1 VLIWAIVGIGI
12 LIGAPV
18 SVLVAA
24 GVVAIAP
31 VYGSV
36 GLIAVA
42 ALYGWRKRTEKT
54 SASSE
59 VALLRSLAG
68 VVTAGGTLRHAI
80 STSTSPLVT
89 TDARRLCATGASIT
103 EIGDAMTS
111 TMPTNGR
118 PFAAMC
124 AMSQHT
130 GSSVAASLEAFAERA
145 KATELRER
153 KKRSSLAQIRLSAWV
168 VGVAPLAL
176 TALVVA
182 VRGIPEPR
190 GAVVMIP
197 MVVGATLQI
206 AGTALVFAI
215 SSRAAT

>member
-1 VLIWAIVGIGI
+1 VTI
-12 LIGAPV
+12 
-18 SVLVAA
+18 LVAA
-24 GVVAIAP
+24 GVVAIFP
-31 VYGSV
+31 IYGSV
-36 GLIAVA
+36 GLIAA
-42 ALYGWRKRTEKT
+42 AAVDGWRKSVERT

-68 VVTAGGTLRHAI
+68 VVSAGGTLRHAI
-80 STSTSPLVT
+80 STSTSSLVT
-89 TDARRLCATGASIT
+89 TDARRLCAIGASVAD
-103 EIGDAMTS
+103 IGEAMKS
-111 TMPTNGR
+111 TMPTNGTQ
-118 PFAAMC
+118 FAAMC
-124 AMSQHT
+124 AMSERT
-130 GSSVAASLEAFAERA
+130 GSSVGSSLAAFADRA
-145 KATELRER
+145 KATELRDR
-153 KKRSSLAQIRLSAWV
+153 KKRSSLAQIRFSAWV

-206 AGTALVFAI
+206 TGTALVFAI

>member
-1 VLIWAIVGIGI
+1 MLIWTIIAIGFLV
-12 LIGAPV
+12 GAP
-18 SVLVAA
+18 LPILAA
-24 GVVAIAP
+24 VGVVAVAP

-36 GLIAVA
+36 ALVVA
-42 ALYGWRKRTEKT
+42 AAFYGWRKYTDKT

-68 VVTAGGTLRHAI
+68 AVAAGGTLRQAI
-80 STSTSPLVT
+80 TTSTSPLVSSA
-89 TDARRLCATGASIT
+89 ARRLCTTGASIAH
-103 EIGDAMTS
+103 IGDAMKP

-118 PFAAMC
+118 QFAAMC
-124 AMSQHT
+124 AMSEHT
-130 GSSVAASLEAFAERA
+130 GSSVASSLAAFAERA
-145 KATELRER
+145 KAAELRDT
-153 KKRSSLAQIRLSAWV
+153 KKRSSLAQIRFSAWV

-176 TALVVA
+176 TALVIA

-206 AGTALVFAI
+206 TGTALVFVI
-215 SSRAAT
+215 SARAAA